1 MKTKRAANQVF
12 HLTCSLQEVIVLRVL
27 LDMAKVDY
35 ATSGPKD
42 SKFLPQITRMAEQLE
57 KLTS

>member
-1 MKTKRAANQVF
+1 MAGQVYQ
-12 HLTCSLQEVIVLRVL
+12 LTVSATEAVTLRVL
-27 LDMAKVDY
+27 LEMAIVDY

-42 SKFLPQITRMAEQLE
+42 SKFLPSIRRMAEQLE